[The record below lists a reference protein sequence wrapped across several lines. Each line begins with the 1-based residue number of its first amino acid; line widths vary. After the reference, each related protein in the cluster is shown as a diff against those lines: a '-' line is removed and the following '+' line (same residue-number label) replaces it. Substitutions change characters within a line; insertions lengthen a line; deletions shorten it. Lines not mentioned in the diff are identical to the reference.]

1 MSSRV
6 RTEIKLL
13 ALLAYVPISTTS
25 RWIVRFIATAL
36 PRLALSRSNSYLS
49 IRPGKPVNQFV

>member
-13 ALLAYVPISTTS
+13 ALLAYVPIRYVEDFWFDQWFLHKLLHTEVHFQGGTGATGK
-25 RWIVRFIATAL
+25 VFI
-36 PRLALSRSNSYLS
+36 
-49 IRPGKPVNQFV
+49 

>member
-13 ALLAYVPISTTS
+13 ALLAYVPI
-25 RWIVRFIATAL
+25 RYVEDFWFAQWFLHKLRFT
-36 PRLALSRSNSYLS
+36 
-49 IRPGKPVNQFV
+49 

>member
-13 ALLAYVPISTTS
+13 ALLAYVPI
-25 RWIVRFIATAL
+25 R
-36 PRLALSRSNSYLS
+36 YLGDAANLL
-49 IRPGKPVNQFV
+49 I